1 MARDPDED
9 LVAHMLVP
17 PPAPA
22 ARRCPSISSGSR
34 QRANS
39 ARWSQ
44 AIWEAEQAVMRPPGP
59 AAPPPAQA
67 APAQAA
73 PPPAHSAPAHLAALS
88 RSEAMGSLGNALQPL
103 HQLLWQSGTG
113 KGALRPVGVVT
124 VRQRSEGMCTFSTLP
139 GVRWRLQPFP
149 GTGWEPPPHTHTHP
163 SPNSAGKLGR
173 LDPVDTPYFG
183 GAEAYAPFQVSL
195 SF

>member
-22 ARRCPSISSGSR
+22 TRRCPSISSGSR

-39 ARWSQ
+39 VRWSQ
-44 AIWEAEQAVMRPPGP
+44 AIWEAEQVGMRPQDHT
-59 AAPPPAQA
+59 APPPGHT
-67 APAQAA
+67 A

-113 KGALRPVGVVT
+113 KGGAQAGRGGD
-124 VRQRSEGMCTFSTLP
+124 SEAA
-139 GVRWRLQPFP
+139 V
-149 GTGWEPPPHTHTHP
+149 
-163 SPNSAGKLGR
+163 
-173 LDPVDTPYFG
+173 
-183 GAEAYAPFQVSL
+183 
-195 SF
+195 

>member
-44 AIWEAEQAVMRPPGP
+44 AIWEAEQVVMRPPGH
-59 AAPPPAQA
+59 
-67 APAQAA
+67 AA

-88 RSEAMGSLGNALQPL
+88 WSEAMGSLGNALQPL

-113 KGALRPVGVVT
+113 
-124 VRQRSEGMCTFSTLP
+124 M
-139 GVRWRLQPFP
+139 
-149 GTGWEPPPHTHTHP
+149 
-163 SPNSAGKLGR
+163 
-173 LDPVDTPYFG
+173 G
-183 GAEAYAPFQVSL
+183 GAQAGGGGDSEAAAREQVHL
-195 SF
+195 